1 MPASDLFALLDPPE
15 RGRVVDFGAGT
26 GYLTFKLARA
36 RHDVRVYAMDEQAPM
51 LDRLRERVKSERVTN
66 VEVIDPAAFADME
79 NVDAIL
85 AVNVLHELSD
95 ASLESIVSA
104 LDDRGTALF
113 VDWNAAIERPVG
125 PPAAHVY
132 TLDEAKKRLAAAGF
146 IVGLERMLTYHY
158 VVRAS
163 LYR

>member
-26 GYLTFKLARA
+26 GYLAFKLAQA
-36 RHDVRVYAMDEQAPM
+36 RHDLRVYAMDEQAPM
-51 LDRLRERVKSERVTN
+51 LDRLRERVKTERATN
-66 VEVIDPAAFADME
+66 VEVIDPAAFAELE

-85 AVNVLHELSD
+85 AVNVLHELSHR
-95 ASLESIVSA
+95 ALESIVEA

-113 VDWNAAIERPVG
+113 VDWNATIERPVG

-132 TLDEAKKRLAAAGF
+132 TLDQAKKRLASAGF
-146 IVGLERMLTYHY
+146 IVGLERFLPYHY
-158 VVRAS
+158 IVRVS